1 MDSTSTYYAVGLISL
16 IVATL
21 LFIMYIN
28 VINMDL
34 ATDEKAEDTPDQES
48 SVQYVLMDR
57 EKGNRH
63 HRKNN
68 KDGKDYRDD
77 TRDYDWD
84 YDKRHQKY
92 TYDNKDDD
100 PNNPYNDAY
109 SAETIAMRKEQLKK
123 QGDMYKKKKSAEGFL
138 PAANDLTVKR
148 KLQTGAENIRN
159 TNLM

>member
-57 EKGNRH
+57 QKGNRH
-63 HRKNN
+63 HRNN
-68 KDGKDYRDD
+68 NNDGKDYRDE

-84 YDKRHQKY
+84 YDKKHEKY
-92 TYDNKDDD
+92 TYDNKNDD
-100 PNNPYNDAY
+100 PNNPYNNAY
-109 SAETIAMRKEQLKK
+109 SAETIDMRKEQLKK
-123 QGDMYKKKKSAEGFL
+123 QGDFYKKNKKTAEGFL

-159 TNLM
+159 TNL

>member
-1 MDSTSTYYAVGLISL
+1 MDSSSTYYAVGLISL

-57 EKGNRH
+57 Q
-63 HRKNN
+63 RKNN
-68 KDGKDYRDD
+68 HRRGEK
-77 TRDYDWD
+77 RDYDWD
-84 YDKRHQKY
+84 YDKKHEKY
-92 TYDNKDDD
+92 TYDNKDEDS
-100 PNNPYNDAY
+100 NNPYNNAY

-123 QGDMYKKKKSAEGFL
+123 QGDFYKKKKAAEGFL
-138 PAANDLTVKR
+138 PSANDLTVKR

-159 TNLM
+159 TNI

>member
-34 ATDEKAEDTPDQES
+34 AMDEKAEDTPDQES

-57 EKGNRH
+57 Q
-63 HRKNN
+63 RKNN
-68 KDGKDYRDD
+68 HRRDKKRDD
-77 TRDYDWD
+77 DWD
-84 YDKRHQKY
+84 YDKKHEKY

-100 PNNPYNDAY
+100 PNNPYNNAY
-109 SAETIAMRKEQLKK
+109 SAETIDMRKEQLKK
-123 QGDMYKKKKSAEGFL
+123 QGDFYKKNKKTAEGFL

-148 KLQTGAENIRN
+148 KLHTGAENIRN
-159 TNLM
+159 TNL